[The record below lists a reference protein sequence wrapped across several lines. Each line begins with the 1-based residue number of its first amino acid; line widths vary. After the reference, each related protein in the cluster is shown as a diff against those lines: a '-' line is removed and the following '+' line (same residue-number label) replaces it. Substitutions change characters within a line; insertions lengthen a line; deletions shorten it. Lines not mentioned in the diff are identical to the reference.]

1 MALFSKKRKYDA
13 EVAPDEI
20 FLDSKNIP
28 DFDTQQFEGRIEK
41 PIRKS
46 TIIALGFV
54 SFLILAG
61 FGWRLAVLQIARGE
75 AYYERS
81 LENTLNKI
89 PVFANRGVIYD
100 RNGVPLAWNEESANG
115 EFFSH
120 RSYIDAPG
128 SSLMLGYVS
137 YPSKDASGYYWQTD
151 FVGKDGI
158 EKQYNDRLS
167 GTNGAKIVE
176 VNAMG
181 EIVTENVT
189 DQPEPGEN
197 ITLALD
203 SRIQTMLYSAIG
215 KLANSNGFT
224 GGAAAIMDVHT
235 GELLASVSYPEY
247 DSELLS
253 LGDDSK
259 TISSY
264 IRDPRKVFLNRVSSG
279 LFAPGSIVKPYVAL
293 AALNEGI
300 ISPEKSILSTGSIS
314 IPNPYFPGKFS
325 VFKDWKA
332 HGWVDMRRA
341 IAVSSDVYFYAI
353 GGGFQDQKGLGI
365 ANIDRYVKLF
375 GLSTP
380 TGIDL
385 PKEASGIIPT
395 PEWKEEHFD
404 GDPWRIG
411 DTYNTAIGQYG
422 FQATLAEMLRAVG
435 ALANY
440 GTLLTPHLIAGDM
453 PADQKTT
460 IDIPREFFQI
470 IHEGMQQGANAGGT
484 AAALEVPYVDIAAK
498 TGTAQVGPA
507 NRFVNSWVT
516 GFFPYENPKYAF
528 IIMME
533 HGPVANLVGASY
545 IGRQLFDWM
554 HANAPEYL
562 E

>member
-1 MALFSKKRKYDA
+1 MALFSKKRKYDT

-20 FLDSKNIP
+20 FLDAKNIP
-28 DFDTQQFEGRIEK
+28 DFDTQQFEGRLEK
-41 PIRKS
+41 PIKKS
-46 TIIALGFV
+46 TIIALGFAV
-54 SFLILAG
+54 FLIFAG
-61 FGWRLAVLQIARGE
+61 FSWRLAVLQIARGQT
-75 AYYERS
+75 YYERS

-100 RNGVPLAWNEESANG
+100 RNGVPLAWNEESKSG

-120 RSYIDAPG
+120 RSYKDEPG

-137 YPSKDASGYYWQTD
+137 YPSKDASGNYWQTD

-167 GTNGAKIVE
+167 GVNGAKIIE
-176 VNAMG
+176 VNAVG
-181 EIVTENVT
+181 EVVSENVT
-189 DQPEPGEN
+189 DQPKPGEN

-203 SRIQTMLYSAIG
+203 SRIQSMLYGAIG

-224 GGAAAIMDVHT
+224 GGGAAIMDVHT

-247 DSELLS
+247 DAELLS

-259 TISSY
+259 TISGY
-264 IRDPRKVFLNRVSSG
+264 IRDTRKVFLNRVSSG
-279 LFAPGSIVKPYVAL
+279 VFAPGSIVKPIVAL

-314 IPNPYFPGKFS
+314 IQNPYFPGKFT

-353 GGGFQDQKGLGI
+353 GGGFQDQAGLGI
-365 ANIDRYVKLF
+365 ANIDKYVKLF
-375 GLSTP
+375 GLSSP

-385 PKEASGIIPT
+385 PKEASGTIPT
-395 PEWKEEHFD
+395 PEWKEEHFN

-422 FQATLAEMLRAVG
+422 FQSTLAEMVRATA

-440 GTLLTPHLIAGDM
+440 GTLVTPHLIAGDL
-453 PADQKTT
+453 PVENKT
-460 IDIPREFFQI
+460 IIAIPREHFEI
-470 IHEGMQQGANAGGT
+470 IHEGMHQAAQTGGT
-484 AAALEVPYVDIAAK
+484 AAALDVSYVDIGAK

-507 NRFVNSWVT
+507 NRFVNSWVV
-516 GFFPYENPKYAF
+516 GFFPYEKPKYAF
-528 IIMME
+528 VIMME
-533 HGPVANLVGASY
+533 RGPATNLVGASY

-554 HANAPEYL
+554 HVNAPEYL